1 MLSISLFH
9 ILSQNY
15 AVQCVT
21 LILHTLLHTNISI
34 GKLKKRKHSSILGH
48 KKTSTKEMSAYLN
61 DNKIDNNKCQAII
74 TGIYY
79 VHEQR

>member
-34 GKLKKRKHSSILGH
+34 GKLKKNGNTAAFLAT

-61 DNKIDNNKCQAII
+61 DNKIDK
-74 TGIYY
+74 
-79 VHEQR
+79 HQRNTYTHAVTKV